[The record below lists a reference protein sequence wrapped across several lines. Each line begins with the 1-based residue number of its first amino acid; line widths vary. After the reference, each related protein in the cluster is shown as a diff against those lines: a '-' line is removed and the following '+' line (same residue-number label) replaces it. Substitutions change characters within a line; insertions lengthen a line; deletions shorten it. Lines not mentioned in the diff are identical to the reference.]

1 MSEEVKPR
9 RYQSALRREQ
19 AAATRTRI
27 VAAAAELFA
36 AQGYPQTSIEQIA
49 AQAGVARPTVY
60 TTFTGKP
67 ALLKEALDLLLAGDD
82 APVPVRD
89 RPWFQELLHQRD
101 PRRLLELEAR
111 NDRMINERIAPLHEA
126 LRNAAATDDDI
137 ARLHTTI
144 KQQRRIGARAVA
156 EALAA
161 LGPLR
166 DDLDLDAATDDL
178 WLLKDPA
185 LYTAL
190 AGDCGWPAE
199 RYQAWLARTMQASLL
214 PARASRRRTR
224 LAHADRSPFARRAT
238 RSARHNYQAPG
249 QPRPPGGYVRTG
261 PRSALIAESDP
272 HVIPRCV

>member
-1 MSEEVKPR
+1 MSEAVKPR
-9 RYQSALRREQ
+9 RYESALRREQ

-36 AQGYPQTSIEQIA
+36 TQGYSQTSIEQIA
-49 AQAGVARPTVY
+49 ARAGVARPSVY
-60 TTFTGKP
+60 TAFTGKP
-67 ALLKEALDLLLAGDD
+67 ALLKQALDLQLAGDD

-111 NDRMINERIAPLHEA
+111 NDRMINERVAPLQEA

-137 ARLHTTI
+137 AKLYTTV
-144 KQQRRIGARAVA
+144 KQQRHIGARVVA

-166 DDLDLDAATDDL
+166 DDLDLDAATDVL
-178 WLLKDPA
+178 WLLRDPA

-190 AGDCGWPAE
+190 VGDRGWPAE
-199 RYQAWLARTMQASLL
+199 RYQAWLAAPCRHHSS
-214 PARASRRRTR
+214 PAQT
-224 LAHADRSPFARRAT
+224 SP
-238 RSARHNYQAPG
+238 H
-249 QPRPPGGYVRTG
+249 QP
-261 PRSALIAESDP
+261 
-272 HVIPRCV
+272 

>member
-1 MSEEVKPR
+1 MPEAVKPR
-9 RYQSALRREQ
+9 RYHSALRREQ
-19 AAATRTRI
+19 AAATRARI
-27 VAAAAELFA
+27 VRAAAELFA

-49 AQAGVARPTVY
+49 ARAGVARPTVY

-67 ALLKEALDLLLAGDD
+67 ALLKQAVDLLLAGDE
-82 APVPVRD
+82 APVPVSG

-111 NDRMINERIAPLHEA
+111 NDRMISERAAALLEA
-126 LRNAAATDDDI
+126 VRNAAATDDDI
-137 ARLHTTI
+137 ATLHATI
-144 KQQRRIGARAVA
+144 KQQRHTGARIVA

-166 DDLDLDAATDDL
+166 DDLDLDAAADVL

-190 AGDCGWPAE
+190 IGDRGWPAG

-214 PARASRRRTR
+214 PARASRQN
-224 LAHADRSPFARRAT
+224 PAR
-238 RSARHNYQAPG
+238 
-249 QPRPPGGYVRTG
+249 
-261 PRSALIAESDP
+261 
-272 HVIPRCV
+272 

>member
-1 MSEEVKPR
+1 MPEAVKPR
-9 RYQSALRREQ
+9 RYESALRREQ

-27 VAAAAELFA
+27 VRAAAELFA

-49 AQAGVARPTVY
+49 ARAGVARPTVY
-60 TTFTGKP
+60 TAFTGKP
-67 ALLKEALDLLLAGDD
+67 ALLKQAVDLLLAGDD

-111 NDRMINERIAPLHEA
+111 NDRMICERAAALLEA
-126 LRNAAATDDDI
+126 VRNAAATDDDI
-137 ARLHTTI
+137 ARLYATI
-144 KQQRRIGARAVA
+144 KQQRHTGARVVA

-166 DDLDLDAATDDL
+166 DDLDLDAATDVL

-190 AGDCGWPAE
+190 VGDRGWPAE
-199 RYQAWLARTMQASLL
+199 RYQAWLARAMHASLL
-214 PARASRRRTR
+214 PARASRRNR
-224 LAHADRSPFARRAT
+224 AR
-238 RSARHNYQAPG
+238 
-249 QPRPPGGYVRTG
+249 
-261 PRSALIAESDP
+261 
-272 HVIPRCV
+272 